1 MKTVSPF
8 AIVSLSPLTSADT
21 QSGLSAEEVGLLR
34 QVAGLMIPQSEAFG
48 VPGADDPI
56 IFADVLASLGR
67 DLPAIR
73 EALSLIKQAQQSDA
87 AALAAMLTSTR
98 PDLCTSLVSVITRC
112 YYRDNR
118 VMNSIGMAVRAPF
131 PEGFSIEP
139 SDLTLLDPVK
149 ARGRRYRL
157 VADGG

>member
-118 VMNSIGMAVRAPF
+118 VMNSIGMAVRAPY

-139 SDLTLLDPVK
+139 NDLTLLDPVK
-149 ARGRRYRL
+149 DRGRRYRL

>member
-1 MKTVSPF
+1 MISTNSF
-8 AIVSLSPLTSADT
+8 SANFD
-21 QSGLSAEEVGLLR
+21 QSGLSREEISLLR
-34 QVAGLMIPQSEAFG
+34 RVAGLMIPQSEAFG
-48 VPGADDPI
+48 VPGADDPLL
-56 IFADVLASLGR
+56 FADLLASLGR

-87 AALAAMLTSTR
+87 AAMAAMLTSTR
-98 PDLCTSLVSVITRC
+98 PDLCASLVSVVTRC

-118 VMNSIGMAVRAPF
+118 VMKSIGMAVRAPY

-139 SDLTLLDPVK
+139 NDLTLLDPVK

-157 VADGG
+157 VADE

>member
-118 VMNSIGMAVRAPF
+118 VMKSIGMAVRAPY

-139 SDLTLLDPVK
+139 NDLTLLDPVK

-157 VADGG
+157 VADE

>member
-1 MKTVSPF
+1 MVSNNPF
-8 AIVSLSPLTSADT
+8 SANFD
-21 QSGLSAEEVGLLR
+21 QSGLSREEISLLR
-34 QVAGLMIPQSEAFG
+34 RVAGLMIPQSEAFG
-48 VPGADDPI
+48 MPGADDPL
-56 IFADVLASLGR
+56 IFADLLASLGR

-87 AALAAMLTSTR
+87 AAMAAMLTSTR
-98 PDLCTSLVSVITRC
+98 PDLCASLVSVVTRC

-118 VMNSIGMAVRAPF
+118 VMKSIGMAVRAPY

-139 SDLTLLDPVK
+139 NDLTLLDPVK

-157 VADGG
+157 VADE

>member
-1 MKTVSPF
+1 MISTNSF
-8 AIVSLSPLTSADT
+8 SANFD
-21 QSGLSAEEVGLLR
+21 QSGLSREEISLLR
-34 QVAGLMIPQSEAFG
+34 RVAGLMIPQSEAFG
-48 VPGADDPI
+48 VPGADDPL
-56 IFADVLASLGR
+56 IFADLLASLGR

-87 AALAAMLTSTR
+87 ADLAAMLTSTR
-98 PDLCTSLVSVITRC
+98 PDLCASLVSVVTRC

-118 VMNSIGMAVRAPF
+118 VMKSIGMAVRAPY

-139 SDLTLLDPVK
+139 NDLTLLDPVK

-157 VADGG
+157 VADE

>member
-1 MKTVSPF
+1 MVSNNPF
-8 AIVSLSPLTSADT
+8 SANFD
-21 QSGLSAEEVGLLR
+21 QSGLSREEIGLLR
-34 QVAGLMIPQSEAFG
+34 RVAGLMIPQSEAFG
-48 VPGADDPI
+48 MPGADDPL
-56 IFADVLASLGR
+56 IFADLLASLGR

-87 AALAAMLTSTR
+87 AAMAAMLTSTR
-98 PDLCTSLVSVITRC
+98 PDLCASLVSVVTRC

-118 VMNSIGMAVRAPF
+118 VMKSIGMAVRAPY

-139 SDLTLLDPVK
+139 NDLTLLDPVK

-157 VADGG
+157 VADGS

>member
-1 MKTVSPF
+1 MVSNNPF
-8 AIVSLSPLTSADT
+8 SANFD
-21 QSGLSAEEVGLLR
+21 QSGLSREEISLLR
-34 QVAGLMIPQSEAFG
+34 RVAGLMIPQSEAFG
-48 VPGADDPI
+48 VPGADDPL
-56 IFADVLASLGR
+56 IFADLLASLGR

-87 AALAAMLTSTR
+87 AAMAAMLTSTR
-98 PDLCTSLVSVITRC
+98 PDLCASLVSVVTRC

-118 VMNSIGMAVRAPF
+118 VMKSIGMAVRAPY

-139 SDLTLLDPVK
+139 NDLTLLDPVK

-157 VADGG
+157 VADGS

>member
-73 EALSLIKQAQQSDA
+73 EALSLIKQSQQSDA

-118 VMNSIGMAVRAPF
+118 VMKSIGMAVRAPY

-139 SDLTLLDPVK
+139 NDLTLLDPVK

-157 VADGG
+157 VADE

>member
-118 VMNSIGMAVRAPF
+118 VMNSIGMAVRAPY

-139 SDLTLLDPVK
+139 NDLTLLDPVK

-157 VADGG
+157 VADE

>member
-1 MKTVSPF
+1 MIAINPF
-8 AIVSLSPLTSADT
+8 SANFD
-21 QSGLSAEEVGLLR
+21 QSGLSREEIGLMR
-34 QVAGLMIPQSEAFG
+34 RVAGLMIPQSEAFG
-48 VPGADDPI
+48 VPGADDPL
-56 IFADVLASLGR
+56 IFADLLASLGR

-87 AALAAMLTSTR
+87 AALAAMLTSMR
-98 PDLCTSLVSVITRC
+98 PDLCASLVSVVTRC

-118 VMNSIGMAVRAPF
+118 VMKSIGMAVRAPY

-139 SDLTLLDPVK
+139 NDLTLLDPVK

-157 VADGG
+157 VADE

>member
-1 MKTVSPF
+1 MVSNNPF
-8 AIVSLSPLTSADT
+8 SANFD
-21 QSGLSAEEVGLLR
+21 QSGLSREEIGLLR
-34 QVAGLMIPQSEAFG
+34 RVAGLMIPQSEAFG
-48 VPGADDPI
+48 VPGADDPL
-56 IFADVLASLGR
+56 IFADLLASLGR

-87 AALAAMLTSTR
+87 AAMAAMLTSTR
-98 PDLCTSLVSVITRC
+98 PDLCASLVSVVTRC

-118 VMNSIGMAVRAPF
+118 VMKSIGMAVRAPY

-139 SDLTLLDPVK
+139 NDLTLLDPVK

-157 VADGG
+157 VADGS

>member
-1 MKTVSPF
+1 MVSNNPF
-8 AIVSLSPLTSADT
+8 SANFD
-21 QSGLSAEEVGLLR
+21 QSGLSREEISLLR
-34 QVAGLMIPQSEAFG
+34 RVAGLMIPQSEAFG
-48 VPGADDPI
+48 VPGADDPL
-56 IFADVLASLGR
+56 IFADLLASLGR

-87 AALAAMLTSTR
+87 AAMAAMLTSTR
-98 PDLCTSLVSVITRC
+98 PDLCASLVSVVTRC

-118 VMNSIGMAVRAPF
+118 VMKSIGMAVRAPY

-139 SDLTLLDPVK
+139 NDLTLLDPVK

-157 VADGG
+157 VADE

>member
-1 MKTVSPF
+1 MVSNNPF
-8 AIVSLSPLTSADT
+8 SANFD
-21 QSGLSAEEVGLLR
+21 QSGLSREEIGLLR
-34 QVAGLMIPQSEAFG
+34 RVAGLMIPQSEAFG

-118 VMNSIGMAVRAPF
+118 VMKSIGMAVRAPY

-139 SDLTLLDPVK
+139 NDLTLLDPVK

-157 VADGG
+157 VADE